1 MRAEPAASQELG
13 HRDLFLAPLA
23 GLHAVRLIALAHRA
37 GAQGLIH
44 LVHGQRWA
52 EQLASAVKGLSPDLE
67 VHVLP
72 PWDCLPY
79 DSASPSRDVMGQRM
93 SVLRQMAAPAKG
105 PRLLICNPAA
115 IVQRVPPRELWP
127 SATFPLKTG
136 DAFVQEALENFLHR
150 AGYVLDDRVDEA
162 GEAAIRGQVI
172 DLFPANCPLPYR
184 AEHDGSSILSI
195 RRYDP
200 VSQRTEEDVDSITL
214 EPASEVVLSE
224 MSDASSSQDRHAGME
239 HRLPEYYR
247 QLETVFDYWP
257 DAEIVMEERAEER
270 RQNVMEQIADAY
282 ESRNSFRAGA
292 VKPERLFT
300 LDGEWQQVL
309 NARRLTIIR
318 EARESEA
325 GESKVPFFA
334 SASKPAQALS
344 NFINSQEKLQRRIVL
359 IAATERDLN
368 RLRRRVQ
375 NIRSKIA
382 AVDSWNKVID
392 GEPQGWFSIKADIR
406 GGFIDDDA
414 GAVVITAYD
423 VLGSRVSTE
432 VTSEATSVWSLQTDA
447 GFHIGDIVVHIEHG
461 IGSLEGIETISLGDQ
476 SGEDAIRLAYADE
489 ARIMVPA
496 TDMDQIWRYGP
507 ASDAVKLDRLNGDA
521 WIARRKTIEI
531 EIQDA
536 SKRLKSLVDERGAVQ
551 LDPITPPNRDYERF
565 VARFAFTETPDQARA
580 IEEVL
585 QDLASG
591 HPMDRLVC
599 GDVGFGKTEVA
610 LRAAAA
616 VALSGKQVAVVAP
629 TTVLARQH
637 LRIFQRRFTGLDME
651 IAHLSRLVTP
661 AEARVVKKGLAD
673 GSIRIVV
680 GTHALVGKGIKFK
693 DLGLVII
700 DEEQRFGT
708 AHKNKLR
715 ELGRGGHVLTLT
727 ATPIPRTLQSSLVGL
742 QDISIIAT
750 PPARRQPVR
759 TFLSAFDPATVRE
772 VLMREKRRAG
782 QSFVVCSRIEDIEP
796 MREQL
801 ARLVPELELIVAHGQ
816 MPPEKTDEAMV
827 RFADGEGDVLLATNI
842 IESGLDVPRANTML
856 VWRADRFGLAQLHQ
870 LRGRVGR
877 GRIRGAAY
885 LLTEPDQ
892 VLPKATEKRLRTLE
906 ALDRLGAGFAI
917 SAQDLDQRGAGS
929 LLGEEQ
935 AGHIKLVGA
944 DLYQHMLRRALRGE
958 SIEDAWSP
966 ELNIGLMG
974 AIPESYINDPE
985 TRVNLYARIS
995 RLDPLES
1002 VEDLEAEIED
1012 RFGALPQSL
1021 QNLISLA
1028 ELKQL
1033 CLRLGIARI
1042 DAGPQA
1048 IALTFRSGSA
1058 DVIPLNKVL
1067 EASTGELRWSGE
1079 RLILARSI
1087 EEPTERLKPI
1097 RALLESLLE
1106 ICRSATCLQVA
1117 CEHIQP
1123 RGLIPKTA

>member
-1 MRAEPAASQELG
+1 
-13 HRDLFLAPLA
+13 
-23 GLHAVRLIALAHRA
+23 
-37 GAQGLIH
+37 
-44 LVHGQRWA
+44 
-52 EQLASAVKGLSPDLE
+52 
-67 VHVLP
+67 
-72 PWDCLPY
+72 
-79 DSASPSRDVMGQRM
+79 
-93 SVLRQMAAPAKG
+93 MAAPAKG
-105 PRLLICNPAA
+105 PRLLITSPAA
-115 IVQRVPPRELWP
+115 VVQRVPPRELWA
-127 SATFPLKTG
+127 SATFSLKTG
-136 DAFVQEALENFLHR
+136 DAFIQEALESFLHR
-150 AGYVLDDRVDEA
+150 SGYVLDDRVDEA

-172 DLFPANCPLPYR
+172 DLFPANRPLPYR

-224 MSDASSSQDRHAGME
+224 TSDDASSRDRYVGME

-257 DAEIVMEERAEER
+257 DAEMVMEERAEER
-270 RQNVMEQIADAY
+270 RQNAMEQIADAY
-282 ESRNSFRAGA
+282 ESRNSFRSGAEYA
-292 VKPERLFT
+292 VKPERLFI
-300 LDGEWQQVL
+300 LDDEWQQVL
-309 NARRLTIIR
+309 NAMQLTLIR
-318 EARESEA
+318 DAPETET

-344 NFINSQEKLQRRIVL
+344 SFISSQEKLQRRIVL
-359 IAATERDLN
+359 IAAAERDLS
-368 RLRRRVQ
+368 RLRRSVQ
-375 NIRSKIA
+375 NIQAKIA
-382 AVDSWNKVID
+382 AVDCWNKVIN
-392 GEPQGWFSIKADIR
+392 GEPRGWFSIKADVR
-406 GGFIDDDA
+406 RGFIDDDA
-414 GAVVITAYD
+414 GAAVITAYD

-432 VTSEATSVWSLQTDA
+432 VAPEATSVWSLQADA
-447 GFHIGDIVVHIEHG
+447 GFHIGDTVVHIEHG
-461 IGSLEGIETISLGDQ
+461 IGSLEGIEAISLGDQ

-489 ARIMVPA
+489 AKIMVPA
-496 TDMDQIWRYGP
+496 TGMDQIWRYGS
-507 ASDAVKLDRLNGDA
+507 ASDTLKLDRLNGDA
-521 WIARRKTIEI
+521 WIARRKTIEA
-531 EIQDA
+531 EIQDV
-536 SKRLKSLVDERGAVQ
+536 SKRLRSLVDERRAVQ
-551 LDPITPPNRDYERF
+551 IDPITPPNRDYERF

-637 LRIFQRRFTGLDME
+637 LRTFERRFAGLDME

-661 AEARVVKKGLAD
+661 AEARAVKRGLAD

-680 GTHALVGKGIKFK
+680 GTHALAGKGIRFK

-708 AHKNKLR
+708 AHKSKLR
-715 ELGRGGHVLTLT
+715 QLGRGGHVLTLT

-750 PPARRQPVR
+750 PPARRQPIR

-772 VLMREKRRAG
+772 ALMREKRRAG

-796 MREQL
+796 MRGQL
-801 ARLVPELELIVAHGQ
+801 TRLAPELELIVAHGQ
-816 MPPEKTDEAMV
+816 IPPEETDEAMV
-827 RFADGEGDVLLATNI
+827 RFADGEGDVLLTTNI

-877 GRIRGAAY
+877 GRIRGTAY

-892 VLPKATEKRLRTLE
+892 VLPKATEKRLRTLV

-929 LLGEEQ
+929 ILGEEQ
-935 AGHIKLVGA
+935 AGHIKLIGT
-944 DLYQHMLRRALRGE
+944 DLYQHMLRRALHGE

-974 AIPESYINDPE
+974 TIPESYINDPE
-985 TRVNLYARIS
+985 TRINLYARIS
-995 RLDPLES
+995 RLDSLEN

-1021 QNLISLA
+1021 QNLINLA

-1033 CLRLGIARI
+1033 CLRLGIARV

-1048 IALTFRSGSA
+1048 IALTFRPGAA
-1058 DVIPLNKVL
+1058 DALPLNQAI
-1067 EASTGELRWSGE
+1067 EDSGGELHWNGE
-1079 RLILARSI
+1079 RLVLARSI
-1087 EEPTERLKPI
+1087 EEPDERLKSI
-1097 RALLESLLE
+1097 VALLG
-1106 ICRSATCLQVA
+1106 RFF
-1117 CEHIQP
+1117 
-1123 RGLIPKTA
+1123 